1 MRLRKTLKRT
11 AAATLALSMA
21 LSAAAPAVTA
31 AYICDVSQGSVNI
44 TVDADGSKTIQVG
57 GQKVEDDGDG
67 TDDII
72 ITGDNTQAPASQND
86 AAEPAPAETEDEEAP
101 AEEDAAPA
109 DETEAPETAD
119 AEGTEDAAADDADA
133 EDAAAE
139 PATLELSAPAVDTG
153 DEAEDTPAEPE
164 RTVTETEDGTVIEY
178 GDYTVDPDVQVTKPE
193 PAPEAA
199 APAEKA
205 ADPED
210 ETVTYEAPAEEN
222 TSVVSSVVENVV
234 KIVNNYKD
242 ALNIILRNLKV
253 DAGTSKEDAMNI
265 SGTGDVT
272 LELDGKNELISGSST
287 YDPAHGSHA
296 GLSSRNLD
304 GTLTLTDADKD
315 GGSLTAKGGYSK
327 DSGYVSSDG
336 ICAKDLSIIDTSIT
350 AVGGDVG
357 GSSSSGGT
365 GLSADVLNM
374 TGSSLSAT
382 GGNVNN
388 STDDYTDGGT
398 GLHAGSLSMT
408 GSSLSATGGSVSNS
422 TDDPTNDP
430 TNDYSIG
437 GIGLDIG
444 NYSNLKSNISD
455 SHISAIG
462 GNSSGS
468 GKKATGG
475 TGAIIIGTAADSY
488 LIDHVTLLAQGGN
501 AQASGSGNATGGRG
515 IDRNSGKITIS
526 DSAVTVAGGN
536 AVSESGT
543 ATGGGGYYN
552 NANYYSSN
560 NDVHL
565 VSGSLTAV
573 GGSGSSKSGSSKNGS
588 SFDISSE
595 LISNYYISDGE
606 TLSVYEPGDREYN
619 IARSDRLVVSE
630 DSGIVYYNH
639 SAVVQN
645 EDGSV
650 TVTGEPFRYVRGD
663 HVYTIASRTA
673 TTIIWHCEDEGVED
687 LELPIPA
694 GSTFDAMKHEW
705 VTSEDGTYEECTIC
719 HLQRTIPQPEPDQ
732 PDTPSNDTTA
742 AAVPAA
748 LHLRVVDAN
757 GADVTFETR
766 TESGNYIV
774 DARRDGLDTATLL
787 APLPVLRELQASGAE
802 SITFVTNLKTTTL
815 SLSALLALG
824 GEDDEAQLLHT
835 GDVPTLTVG
844 GTVHNELL

>member
-109 DETEAPETAD
+109 DEAEAPETAD

-139 PATLELSAPAVDTG
+139 PATLEL
-153 DEAEDTPAEPE
+153 
-164 RTVTETEDGTVIEY
+164 
-178 GDYTVDPDVQVTKPE
+178 
-193 PAPEAA
+193 
-199 APAEKA
+199 
-205 ADPED
+205 
-210 ETVTYEAPAEEN
+210 
-222 TSVVSSVVENVV
+222 
-234 KIVNNYKD
+234 
-242 ALNIILRNLKV
+242 
-253 DAGTSKEDAMNI
+253 
-265 SGTGDVT
+265 
-272 LELDGKNELISGSST
+272 DGKNELIGGIGAKNYGDVT
-287 YDPAHGSHA
+287 A
-296 GLSSRNLD
+296 GLYSEDLD

-327 DSGYVSSDG
+327 DYRFASSGG

-357 GSSSSGGT
+357 GSSSCGGT

-382 GGNVNN
+382 GGSVNN
-388 STDDYTDGGT
+388 STDDYSAGGF
-398 GLHAGSLSMT
+398 GLR
-408 GSSLSATGGSVSNS
+408 
-422 TDDPTNDP
+422 
-430 TNDYSIG
+430 
-437 GIGLDIG
+437 IG
-444 NYSNLKSNISD
+444 NYRNLKSNISD

-462 GNSSGS
+462 GNNSGS
-468 GKKATGG
+468 GKEVEGG

-488 LIDHVTLLAQGGN
+488 QIDHVTLLAQGGN
-501 AQASGSGNATGGRG
+501 AQASGSGNAEGGRG

-552 NANYYSSN
+552 NANYYNERN

-573 GGSGSSKSGSSKNGS
+573 GGSGSSKNGS

-595 LISNYYISDGE
+595 LIKNYYISDGE
-606 TLSVYEPGDREYN
+606 TFSVYEPGDPEYN

-650 TVTGEPFRYVRGD
+650 TVTGEPFRYVRGG
-663 HVYTIASRTA
+663 HVYTIASRTD

-748 LHLRVVDAN
+748 LHLRVVDGN

-824 GEDDEAQLLHT
+824 GEDGEAQLLHT

>member
-109 DETEAPETAD
+109 DEAEAPETAD

-287 YDPAHGSHA
+287 YDSAHGSLA
-296 GLSSRNLD
+296 GLHSGLLD

-336 ICAKDLSIIDTSIT
+336 IYAKDLSIIDTSIT

-357 GSSSSGGT
+357 GSLSYGGT

-382 GGNVNN
+382 GGSVNN
-388 STDDYTDGGT
+388 STDDYSSGGL
-398 GLHAGSLSMT
+398 GLG
-408 GSSLSATGGSVSNS
+408 
-422 TDDPTNDP
+422 
-430 TNDYSIG
+430 
-437 GIGLDIG
+437 IG
-444 NYSNLKSNISD
+444 NYDGLKSNISD

-462 GNSSGS
+462 GNSSSS
-468 GKKATGG
+468 GKNATGG
-475 TGAIIIGTAADSY
+475 TGADIIGTADDSY

-526 DSAVTVAGGN
+526 DSAVTAAGGN

-552 NANYYSSN
+552 NANYYNELN

-573 GGSGSSKSGSSKNGS
+573 GGSGSSKNGS

-595 LISNYYISDGE
+595 LIKNYYISDGE
-606 TLSVYEPGDREYN
+606 TFSVYEPGDSEYN
-619 IARSDRLVVSE
+619 IARSDRLAVSE

-650 TVTGEPFRYVRGD
+650 TVTGEPFRYVRGG
-663 HVYTIASRTA
+663 HVYTIASRTDS
-673 TTIIWHCEDEGVED
+673 TITWHCDDAGVED
-687 LELPIPA
+687 LELPVPA
-694 GSTFDAMKHEW
+694 EAAFDAMKHEW
-705 VTSEDGTYEECTIC
+705 LTSADGTYEECTIC

-732 PDTPSNDTTA
+732 PDSTETGGSTA
-742 AAVPAA
+742 TAVPAS

-757 GADVTFETR
+757 GADVAFETR

>member
-44 TVDADGSKTIQVG
+44 AVDEDGNKSIQVNG
-57 GQKVEDDGDG
+57 EDVTDDGDG

-72 ITGDNTQAPASQND
+72 ITGDNTQAAASQNETEETASAAEGSENTPSED
-86 AAEPAPAETEDEEAP
+86 GTDQTGSAKETGNDKGSDEPAAPEQPAPTTAPAGDRAAEPPAK
-101 AEEDAAPA
+101 
-109 DETEAPETAD
+109 PET
-119 AEGTEDAAADDADA
+119 
-133 EDAAAE
+133 
-139 PATLELSAPAVDTG
+139 
-153 DEAEDTPAEPE
+153 
-164 RTVTETEDGTVIEY
+164 TVTETKDGTVINY
-178 GDYTVDPDVQVTKPE
+178 GVTEADPDVQAEKPVVKAKAAEE
-193 PAPEAA
+193 PASD
-199 APAEKA
+199 PAENEPDDKIM
-205 ADPED
+205 
-210 ETVTYEAPAEEN
+210 TYEAPAEEN
-222 TSVVSSVVENVV
+222 TSVVSSVAAHVV
-234 KIVNNYKD
+234 KIVNNCTD
-242 ALNIILRNLKV
+242 TLNIILRNLKV
-253 DAGTSKEDAMNI
+253 DAGSSTEDAMNI
-265 SGTGDVT
+265 TGKGDVT
-272 LELDGKNELISGSST
+272 LELDGKNELTGGSGVKMDKWNDHKIVSDGLDST
-287 YDPAHGSHA
+287 DLG
-296 GLSSRNLD
+296 
-304 GTLTLTDADKD
+304 GTLTITGSGNSDASLIAKGADSPEDSSSFVKPGDGLNANNLVIEDASVTAIGGNRFDHDISISYSGDGLSAKDLTIT
-315 GGSLTAKGGYSK
+315 GSTVTAKGGNSLCY
-327 DSGYVSSDG
+327 
-336 ICAKDLSIIDTSIT
+336 
-350 AVGGDVG
+350 
-357 GSSSSGGT
+357 GGT
-365 GLSADVLNM
+365 GVSADV
-374 TGSSLSAT
+374 
-382 GGNVNN
+382 
-388 STDDYTDGGT
+388 
-398 GLHAGSLSMT
+398 LSMT
-408 GSSLSATGGSVSNS
+408 GSSLSAVGGSVSNS
-422 TDDPTNDP
+422 TGDFSD
-430 TNDYSIG
+430 G
-437 GIGLDIG
+437 GIGLHIG
-444 NYSNLKSNISD
+444 NYSDLKSNISD

-462 GNSSGS
+462 GNCSGS
-468 GKKATGG
+468 GKNAVGG
-475 TGAIIIGTAADSY
+475 VGVYFFGTAADGY

-501 AQASGSGNATGGRG
+501 AQASGSGNAKGGEG
-515 IDRNSGKITIS
+515 IYRNSGKITIS

-552 NANYYSSN
+552 NVNYYTSN
-560 NDVHL
+560 DDVHL

-573 GGSGSSKSGSSKNGS
+573 GGSGSSKNGS
-588 SFDISSE
+588 SFDIPSS
-595 LISNYYISDGE
+595 LTKKYYISDGE
-606 TLSVYEPGDREYN
+606 TLSVYEPGDPEYN
-619 IARSDRLVVSE
+619 IAASDRLVVSE

-650 TVTGEPFRYVRGD
+650 TVTGEPFRYVRGG
-663 HVYTIASRTA
+663 HVYTIASRTD

-719 HLQRTIPQPEPDQ
+719 HLQRTIPQPEPGQ
-732 PDTPSNDTTA
+732 PDTTA

-757 GADVTFETR
+757 GADVAFETR
-766 TESGNYIV
+766 TEGCNYIV

>member
-101 AEEDAAPA
+101 A
-109 DETEAPETAD
+109 DEAEAPETAD
-119 AEGTEDAAADDADA
+119 AEGTEDADA
-133 EDAAAE
+133 EEAAAE

-164 RTVTETEDGTVIEY
+164 RTVTETEDGTVTEY

-193 PAPEAA
+193 PSLEAA

-253 DAGTSKEDAMNI
+253 DASSSTEDAMNI
-265 SGTGDVT
+265 TGKGDVT
-272 LELDGKNELISGSST
+272 LELDGKNELIGGIGAKNYGNVT
-287 YDPAHGSHA
+287 A
-296 GLSSRNLD
+296 GLHSRRLD
-304 GTLTLTDADKD
+304 GTLTITDENKD
-315 GGSLTAKGGYSK
+315 GGSLTSKGGN
-327 DSGYVSSDG
+327 SD
-336 ICAKDLSIIDTSIT
+336 ASHPR
-350 AVGGDVG
+350 
-357 GSSSSGGT
+357 SSGGIYANDLAIIET
-365 GLSADVLNM
+365 TVTAKAGDSVNTSGGNGLDAASLTIVD
-374 TGSSLSAT
+374 SSLSAT
-382 GGNVNN
+382 GGN
-388 STDDYTDGGT
+388 SFGGSGGDG
-398 GLHAGSLSMT
+398 LVAGNYGRNK
-408 GSSLSATGGSVSNS
+408 GSSISN
-422 TDDPTNDP
+422 
-430 TNDYSIG
+430 
-437 GIGLDIG
+437 
-444 NYSNLKSNISD
+444 
-455 SHISAIG
+455 SHISAVG
-462 GNSSGS
+462 GDAFSSSSNVS
-468 GKKATGG
+468 GGRGAVFYG
-475 TGAIIIGTAADSY
+475 TCPGFQM
-488 LIDHVTLLAQGGN
+488 DHVTFLAQGGN
-501 AQASGSGNATGGRG
+501 ASSDTGSAAGGYGFYRNGHTSSIAGEFAAIGGNAT
-515 IDRNSGKITIS
+515 
-526 DSAVTVAGGN
+526 TV
-536 AVSESGT
+536 SGT
-543 ATGGGGYYN
+543 ATGGNGY
-552 NANYYSSN
+552 
-560 NDVHL
+560 
-565 VSGSLTAV
+565 GSLCYYAPAHADSSLRLASGNFTAI
-573 GGSGSSKSGSSKNGS
+573 GGSGSTANGNS
-588 SFDISSE
+588 ILYETDYRYNSPMK
-595 LISNYYISDGE
+595 ISDGVN
-606 TLSVYEPGDREYN
+606 LNVYQTGDDEF
-619 IARSDRLVVSE
+619 ALQDDFVPSDH
-630 DSGIVYYNH
+630 GAFTYYKN
-639 SAVVQN
+639 ATVIQN
-645 EDGSV
+645 EDDSV
-650 TVTGEPFRYVRGD
+650 TVTGEPFCYVNDG
-663 HVYTIASRTA
+663 HVYAIAFRTD

-766 TESGNYIV
+766 TEGGNYIV

>member
-11 AAATLALSMA
+11 AAATLALGMA

-44 TVDADGSKTIQVG
+44 AVDEDGNKSIQVNG
-57 GQKVEDDGDG
+57 EDVTDDGDG

-72 ITGDNTQAPASQND
+72 ITGDNTQAAASQND
-86 AAEPAPAETEDEEAP
+86 TEETASAAEGSENTPSEDGTDQTGSAKETGNDKGSDEPAAPEQPAPTTAPAGDRAAEPPAK
-101 AEEDAAPA
+101 
-109 DETEAPETAD
+109 PET
-119 AEGTEDAAADDADA
+119 
-133 EDAAAE
+133 
-139 PATLELSAPAVDTG
+139 
-153 DEAEDTPAEPE
+153 
-164 RTVTETEDGTVIEY
+164 TVTETKDGTVINY
-178 GDYTVDPDVQVTKPE
+178 GVTEADPDVQAEKPVVKAKAAEE
-193 PAPEAA
+193 PASD
-199 APAEKA
+199 PAENEPDDKIM
-205 ADPED
+205 
-210 ETVTYEAPAEEN
+210 TYEAPAEEN
-222 TSVVSSVVENVV
+222 TSVVSSVAAHVV
-234 KIVNNYKD
+234 KIVNNCTD
-242 ALNIILRNLKV
+242 TLNIILRNLKV
-253 DAGTSKEDAMNI
+253 DAGSSTEDAMNI
-265 SGTGDVT
+265 TGKGDVT
-272 LELDGKNELISGSST
+272 LELDGKNELIGGSST
-287 YDPAHGSHA
+287 ADPVDDSHA
-296 GLSSRNLD
+296 GLYSWRLD

-315 GGSLTAKGGYSK
+315 GGSLTAKGGYSE
-327 DSGYVSSDG
+327 DSSFASSDG
-336 ICAKDLSIIDTSIT
+336 IRARDLAIIDTSIT

-357 GSSSSGGT
+357 GSSSRGGT

-382 GGNVNN
+382 GG
-388 STDDYTDGGT
+388 
-398 GLHAGSLSMT
+398 
-408 GSSLSATGGSVSNS
+408 SVSNS
-422 TDDPTNDP
+422 TDD
-430 TNDYSIG
+430 YSSG
-437 GIGLDIG
+437 GFGLGIG
-444 NYSNLKSNISD
+444 NYRQLKSNISD

-462 GNSSGS
+462 GNNSGS
-468 GKKATGG
+468 GKNVEGG
-475 TGAIIIGTAADSY
+475 TGAFIMGTAADSY

-515 IDRNSGKITIS
+515 IDRNSGEITIS

-552 NANYYSSN
+552 NANYYNSSN

-573 GGSGSSKSGSSKNGS
+573 GGSGSSKNGS

-595 LISNYYISDGE
+595 LIKKYYISDGE
-606 TLSVYEPGDREYN
+606 TFSVYEPGDPEYN
-619 IARSDRLVVSE
+619 IAASDRLVVSE

-650 TVTGEPFRYVRGD
+650 TVTGEPFRYVRGG
-663 HVYTIASRTA
+663 HVYTIASRTDS
-673 TTIIWHCEDEGVED
+673 TITWHCNDAGVED

-719 HLQRTIPQPEPDQ
+719 HTKKMFPQPAPDQ
-732 PDTPSNDTTA
+732 TDSTESGGSTA
-742 AAVPAA
+742 TAVPAS
-748 LHLRVVDAN
+748 LHLRVVDAD
-757 GADVTFETR
+757 GHDVAFETR

>member
-44 TVDADGSKTIQVG
+44 AVDEDGNKSIQVNG
-57 GQKVEDDGDG
+57 EDVTDDGDG

-72 ITGDNTQAPASQND
+72 ITGDNTQAAASQND
-86 AAEPAPAETEDEEAP
+86 TEETASAAEGSENTPSEDGTDQTGSAKETGNDKGSDEPAAPEQPAPTTAPAGDRAAEPPAK
-101 AEEDAAPA
+101 
-109 DETEAPETAD
+109 PET
-119 AEGTEDAAADDADA
+119 
-133 EDAAAE
+133 
-139 PATLELSAPAVDTG
+139 
-153 DEAEDTPAEPE
+153 
-164 RTVTETEDGTVIEY
+164 TVTETKDGTVISY
-178 GDYTVDPDVQVTKPE
+178 GVTEADPDVQAEKPVVKAKAAKE
-193 PAPEAA
+193 PASD
-199 APAEKA
+199 PAENEPDDKIM
-205 ADPED
+205 
-210 ETVTYEAPAEEN
+210 TYEAPAEEN
-222 TSVVSSVVENVV
+222 TSVVSSVAAHVV
-234 KIVNNYKD
+234 KIVNNCTD
-242 ALNIILRNLKV
+242 TLNIILRNLKV
-253 DAGTSKEDAMNI
+253 DAGSSTEDAMNI
-265 SGTGDVT
+265 TGKGDVT

-287 YDPAHGSHA
+287 YDSAHGSLA
-296 GLSSRNLD
+296 GLHSGHLD

-315 GGSLTAKGGYSK
+315 GGSLTAKGGYSE
-327 DSGYVSSDG
+327 DSNYASSDG
-336 ICAKDLSIIDTSIT
+336 IRAKDLSIIGTSIT

-357 GSSSSGGT
+357 GSSSRGGI
-365 GLSADVLNM
+365 GLYAESLN
-374 TGSSLSAT
+374 
-382 GGNVNN
+382 
-388 STDDYTDGGT
+388 
-398 GLHAGSLSMT
+398 MT

-422 TDDPTNDP
+422 TDD
-430 TNDYSIG
+430 YSSG
-437 GIGLDIG
+437 GFGLEIG
-444 NYSNLKSNISD
+444 NYRGLKSNISD

-462 GNSSGS
+462 GNNSGS
-468 GKKATGG
+468 GKNVVGG
-475 TGAIIIGTAADSY
+475 MGAFIIGTADDSY
-488 LIDHVTLLAQGGN
+488 LIDHVTLFAQGGN
-501 AQASGSGNATGGRG
+501 AQASGSGNARGGRG

-573 GGSGSSKSGSSKNGS
+573 GGSGSSKNGS

-595 LISNYYISDGE
+595 LIKKYYISDGE
-606 TLSVYEPGDREYN
+606 TLSVYEPGDPEYN
-619 IARSDRLVVSE
+619 IAASDRLVVSE

-650 TVTGEPFRYVRGD
+650 TVTGEPFRYVRGG
-663 HVYTIASRTA
+663 HVYTIASRTD

-719 HLQRTIPQPEPDQ
+719 HLQRTIPQPEPAQ
-732 PDTPSNDTTA
+732 PDTTA

-774 DARRDGLDTATLL
+774 DARRDGLDTATLI

>member
-21 LSAAAPAVTA
+21 LSAAAPTVSA
-31 AYICDVSQGSVNI
+31 AYVCDVSQGSVNI
-44 TVDADGSKTIQVG
+44 VVNEDGNKSIQVNG
-57 GQKVEDDGDG
+57 EDVTDDGDG

-72 ITGDNTQAPASQND
+72 ITGDNTQAAASQND
-86 AAEPAPAETEDEEAP
+86 TEETASAAEGSENTPSEDGTDQTGSAKETGNDKGSDEPAAPEQPAPTTAPAGDRAAEPPAK
-101 AEEDAAPA
+101 
-109 DETEAPETAD
+109 PET
-119 AEGTEDAAADDADA
+119 
-133 EDAAAE
+133 
-139 PATLELSAPAVDTG
+139 
-153 DEAEDTPAEPE
+153 
-164 RTVTETEDGTVIEY
+164 TVTETKDGTVINY
-178 GDYTVDPDVQVTKPE
+178 GVTEADPDVQAEKPVVKAKAAEE
-193 PAPEAA
+193 PASD
-199 APAEKA
+199 PAENEPDDKIM
-205 ADPED
+205 
-210 ETVTYEAPAEEN
+210 TYEAPAEEN
-222 TSVVSSVVENVV
+222 TSLASSVAAHVV
-234 KIVNNYKD
+234 KIVNNCTD
-242 ALNIILRNLKV
+242 TLNIILRNLKV
-253 DAGTSKEDAMNI
+253 DAGSSTEDAMNI
-265 SGTGDVT
+265 TGKGDVT

-287 YDPAHGSHA
+287 VDGSHA
-296 GLSSRNLD
+296 GLYSEDLD

-327 DSGYVSSDG
+327 DYRFASSSG

-350 AVGGDVG
+350 AIGGDVG
-357 GSSSSGGT
+357 GSSSHGGT

-382 GGNVNN
+382 GGSVNN
-388 STDDYTDGGT
+388 ST
-398 GLHAGSLSMT
+398 A
-408 GSSLSATGGSVSNS
+408 
-422 TDDPTNDP
+422 
-430 TNDYSIG
+430 DYSSG
-437 GIGLDIG
+437 GFGLDIG
-444 NYSNLKSNISD
+444 NYRNLKSNISD

-462 GNSSGS
+462 GNSSSS
-468 GKKATGG
+468 GKNVWGG
-475 TGAIIIGTAADSY
+475 TGASIIGTAADSY
-488 LIDHVTLLAQGGN
+488 LIDHVTLLVQGGN

-552 NANYYSSN
+552 NANYYSSEI

-573 GGSGSSKSGSSKNGS
+573 GGSGSSKNGS

-595 LISNYYISDGE
+595 LIKNYYISDGE
-606 TLSVYEPGDREYN
+606 TLSVYEPGDPEYN

-650 TVTGEPFRYVRGD
+650 TVTGEPFRYVRGG
-663 HVYTIASRTA
+663 HVYTIASRTDS
-673 TTIIWHCEDEGVED
+673 TITWHCNDAGVED
-687 LELPIPA
+687 LELPVPA
-694 GSTFDAMKHEW
+694 EAAFDAMKHEW

-719 HLQRTIPQPEPDQ
+719 HLQRTIPQPEPGQ

-766 TESGNYIV
+766 TEGSNYVV
-774 DARRDGLDTATLL
+774 DARRDGLDTATLI
-787 APLPVLRELQASGAE
+787 APLPVLRELQAAGIE
-802 SITFVTNLKTTTL
+802 TLTFETNLRTTTL
-815 SLSALLALG
+815 NLTTLLALG
-824 GEDDEAQLLHT
+824 SGDDEAQLRHT
-835 GDVPTLTVG
+835 CDVPTLTVG
-844 GTVHNELL
+844 SIEHNELL

>member
-21 LSAAAPAVTA
+21 LSAAAPTVSA
-31 AYICDVSQGSVNI
+31 AYVCDVSQGSVNI
-44 TVDADGSKTIQVG
+44 VVNEDGNKSIQVNG
-57 GQKVEDDGDG
+57 EDVTDDGDG

-72 ITGDNTQAPASQND
+72 ITGDNTQAAASQND
-86 AAEPAPAETEDEEAP
+86 TEETASAAEGSENTPSEDGTDQTGSAKETGNDKGSDEPAAPEQPAPTTAPAGDRAAEPPAK
-101 AEEDAAPA
+101 
-109 DETEAPETAD
+109 PET
-119 AEGTEDAAADDADA
+119 
-133 EDAAAE
+133 
-139 PATLELSAPAVDTG
+139 
-153 DEAEDTPAEPE
+153 
-164 RTVTETEDGTVIEY
+164 TVTETKDGTVINY
-178 GDYTVDPDVQVTKPE
+178 GVTEADPDVQAEKPVVKAKAAEE
-193 PAPEAA
+193 PASD
-199 APAEKA
+199 PAENEPDDKIM
-205 ADPED
+205 
-210 ETVTYEAPAEEN
+210 TYEAPAEEN
-222 TSVVSSVVENVV
+222 TSVVSSVAAHVV
-234 KIVNNYKD
+234 KIVNNCTD
-242 ALNIILRNLKV
+242 TLNIILRNLKV
-253 DAGTSKEDAMNI
+253 DASSSTEDAMNI

-272 LELDGKNELISGSST
+272 LELDGKNELIGGIGAKNYGDVT
-287 YDPAHGSHA
+287 A
-296 GLSSRNLD
+296 GLYSEDLD

-327 DSGYVSSDG
+327 DYRFASSGG

-350 AVGGDVG
+350 AVGG
-357 GSSSSGGT
+357 SSSC
-365 GLSADVLNM
+365 
-374 TGSSLSAT
+374 
-382 GGNVNN
+382 
-388 STDDYTDGGT
+388 GGT
-398 GLHAGSLSMT
+398 GLHADVLNMT

-422 TDDPTNDP
+422 TSD
-430 TNDYSIG
+430 SSSG
-437 GIGLDIG
+437 GTGLSIG
-444 NYSNLKSNISD
+444 NYDGLKSNISD

-462 GNSSGS
+462 GNSSS
-468 GKKATGG
+468 NGKNAGGG

-488 LIDHVTLLAQGGN
+488 QIDHVTLLAQGGN
-501 AQASGSGNATGGRG
+501 AQASGSGNAEGGRG

-552 NANYYSSN
+552 NANYYNERN

-573 GGSGSSKSGSSKNGS
+573 GGSGSSKNGS

-595 LISNYYISDGE
+595 LIKNYYISDGE
-606 TLSVYEPGDREYN
+606 TFSVYEPGDPEYN

-650 TVTGEPFRYVRGD
+650 TVTGEPFRYVRGG
-663 HVYTIASRTA
+663 HVYTIASRTD

-824 GEDDEAQLLHT
+824 GEDGEAQLLHT

>member
-109 DETEAPETAD
+109 DEAEAPETAD

-222 TSVVSSVVENVV
+222 TSLASSVAAHVV
-234 KIVNNYKD
+234 KIVNNCTD
-242 ALNIILRNLKV
+242 TLNIILRNLKV
-253 DAGTSKEDAMNI
+253 DASSSTEDAMNI
-265 SGTGDVT
+265 TGKGSVT

-287 YDPAHGSHA
+287 ADGSHA
-296 GLSSRNLD
+296 GLYSRRFD

-327 DSGYVSSDG
+327 DSSSAGSDG

-357 GSSSSGGT
+357 GSSYRGGT

-382 GGNVNN
+382 GGSVNN
-388 STDDYTDGGT
+388 STDD
-398 GLHAGSLSMT
+398 
-408 GSSLSATGGSVSNS
+408 SSLGG
-422 TDDPTNDP
+422 
-430 TNDYSIG
+430 Y
-437 GIGLDIG
+437 GLSIG
-444 NYSNLKSNISD
+444 NYDGLKSNISD

-462 GNSSGS
+462 GNNSGS
-468 GKKATGG
+468 GKDVWGG
-475 TGAIIIGTAADSY
+475 TGANIIGTAADSY
-488 LIDHVTLLAQGGN
+488 QIDHVTLLAQGGN

-552 NANYYSSN
+552 NANYYNSSN

-573 GGSGSSKSGSSKNGS
+573 GGSGSSKNGS

-595 LISNYYISDGE
+595 LIKKYYISDGE
-606 TLSVYEPGDREYN
+606 TFSVYEPGDREYN

-650 TVTGEPFRYVRGD
+650 TVTGEPFRYVRGG
-663 HVYTIASRTA
+663 HVYTIASRTDS
-673 TTIIWHCEDEGVED
+673 TITWHCDDAGVED
-687 LELPIPA
+687 LELPVPA
-694 GSTFDAMKHEW
+694 EAAFDAMKHEW
-705 VTSEDGTYEECTIC
+705 LTSEDGIYEECTIC

>member
-109 DETEAPETAD
+109 DEAEAPETAD

-287 YDPAHGSHA
+287 YDSAHGSLA
-296 GLSSRNLD
+296 GLHSGLLD

-336 ICAKDLSIIDTSIT
+336 IYAKDLSIIDTSIT

-357 GSSSSGGT
+357 GSLSYGGT
-365 GLSADVLNM
+365 GLSADVLN
-374 TGSSLSAT
+374 
-382 GGNVNN
+382 
-388 STDDYTDGGT
+388 
-398 GLHAGSLSMT
+398 MT

-437 GIGLDIG
+437 GIGLNIG

-462 GNSSGS
+462 GNSSS
-468 GKKATGG
+468 NRKNVEGG
-475 TGAIIIGTAADSY
+475 VGVYFFGTAADGY

-501 AQASGSGNATGGRG
+501 AQASGSGNATGGEG
-515 IDRNSGKITIS
+515 IYRNSGEITIL
-526 DSAVTVAGGN
+526 DSAVTAAGGN

-543 ATGGGGYYN
+543 ATGGRGYYN
-552 NANYYSSN
+552 CDNYYSAN

-573 GGSGSSKSGSSKNGS
+573 SGSGSSKNGS
-588 SFDISSE
+588 SFDISSP
-595 LISNYYISDGE
+595 LINNYYISDGE
-606 TLSVYEPGDREYN
+606 TFSVYEPGDREYN

-663 HVYTIASRTA
+663 HVYTIASRTDS
-673 TTIIWHCEDEGVED
+673 TITWHCDDAGVED
-687 LELPIPA
+687 LELPVPA
-694 GSTFDAMKHEW
+694 EAAFDAMKHEW
-705 VTSEDGTYEECTIC
+705 LTSEDGTYEECTIC

>member
-109 DETEAPETAD
+109 DEAEAPETAD

-139 PATLELSAPAVDTG
+139 PATLELSASAVDTG

-287 YDPAHGSHA
+287 YDSAHGSLA
-296 GLSSRNLD
+296 GLHSGLLD

-336 ICAKDLSIIDTSIT
+336 IYAKDLSIIDTSIT

-357 GSSSSGGT
+357 GSLSYGGT

-382 GGNVNN
+382 GGSVNN
-388 STDDYTDGGT
+388 STDDYSSGGL
-398 GLHAGSLSMT
+398 GLG
-408 GSSLSATGGSVSNS
+408 
-422 TDDPTNDP
+422 
-430 TNDYSIG
+430 
-437 GIGLDIG
+437 IG
-444 NYSNLKSNISD
+444 NYDGLKSNISD

-462 GNSSGS
+462 GNCSGS
-468 GKKATGG
+468 GKDVWGG
-475 TGAIIIGTAADSY
+475 TGANIIGTAADSY
-488 LIDHVTLLAQGGN
+488 QIDHVTLLAQGGN

-552 NANYYSSN
+552 NANYYSAN

-573 GGSGSSKSGSSKNGS
+573 GGSGSSKNGS
-588 SFDISSE
+588 SFDISSD
-595 LISNYYISDGE
+595 IIKKYYISDGE

-630 DSGIVYYNH
+630 DSGIVYYNN

-663 HVYTIASRTA
+663 HVYTIASRTDS
-673 TTIIWHCEDEGVED
+673 TITWHCNDAGVED
-687 LELPIPA
+687 LELPVPA
-694 GSTFDAMKHEW
+694 EAAFDAMKHEW
-705 VTSEDGTYEECTIC
+705 LTSEDGTYEECTIC

-757 GADVTFETR
+757 GADVAFETR

>member
-44 TVDADGSKTIQVG
+44 VVNEDGNKSIQVNG
-57 GQKVEDDGDG
+57 EDVTDDGDG

-72 ITGDNTQAPASQND
+72 ITGDNTQAAASQND
-86 AAEPAPAETEDEEAP
+86 TEETASAAEGSENTPSEDGTDQTGSAKETGNDKGSDEPAAPEQPAPTTAPAGDRAAEPPAK
-101 AEEDAAPA
+101 
-109 DETEAPETAD
+109 PET
-119 AEGTEDAAADDADA
+119 
-133 EDAAAE
+133 
-139 PATLELSAPAVDTG
+139 
-153 DEAEDTPAEPE
+153 
-164 RTVTETEDGTVIEY
+164 TVTETKDGTVINY
-178 GDYTVDPDVQVTKPE
+178 GVTEADPDVQAEKPVVKAKAAEE
-193 PAPEAA
+193 PASD
-199 APAEKA
+199 PAENEPDDKIM
-205 ADPED
+205 
-210 ETVTYEAPAEEN
+210 TYEAPAEEN
-222 TSVVSSVVENVV
+222 TSVASSVAAHVV
-234 KIVNNYKD
+234 KIVNNCTD
-242 ALNIILRNLKV
+242 TLNIILRNLKV
-253 DAGTSKEDAMNI
+253 DAGSSTEDAMNI
-265 SGTGDVT
+265 TGKGDVT

-287 YDPAHGSHA
+287 ADGSHA
-296 GLSSRNLD
+296 GLYSEDLD

-327 DSGYVSSDG
+327 DYRFASSGG
-336 ICAKDLSIIDTSIT
+336 ICARDLSIIDTSIT
-350 AVGGDVG
+350 AIGGDVG
-357 GSSSSGGT
+357 GSSSHGGT

-382 GGNVNN
+382 GGSVNN
-388 STDDYTDGGT
+388 STDDYSAGGF
-398 GLHAGSLSMT
+398 GLR
-408 GSSLSATGGSVSNS
+408 
-422 TDDPTNDP
+422 
-430 TNDYSIG
+430 
-437 GIGLDIG
+437 IG
-444 NYSNLKSNISD
+444 NYRNLKSNISD

-462 GNSSGS
+462 GNNSGS
-468 GKKATGG
+468 GKEVEGG
-475 TGAIIIGTAADSY
+475 MGAIIIGTAADSY
-488 LIDHVTLLAQGGN
+488 QIDHVTLLAQGGN
-501 AQASGSGNATGGRG
+501 AQASGSGNAKGGRG

-552 NANYYSSN
+552 NANYYSSEI

-573 GGSGSSKSGSSKNGS
+573 GGSGSSKNGS

-595 LISNYYISDGE
+595 LIKNYYISDGE
-606 TLSVYEPGDREYN
+606 TLSVYEPGDPEYN

-650 TVTGEPFRYVRGD
+650 TVTGEPFRYVNDG
-663 HVYTIASRTA
+663 HVYTIASRTDS
-673 TTIIWHCEDEGVED
+673 TITWHCNDAGVED
-687 LELPIPA
+687 LELPVPTEA
-694 GSTFDAMKHEW
+694 AFDAMKHEW
-705 VTSEDGTYEECTIC
+705 LTSADGTYEECTIC

-824 GEDDEAQLLHT
+824 GEDGEAQLLHT

>member
-31 AYICDVSQGSVNI
+31 AYICDVSQGSINIVVNE
-44 TVDADGSKTIQVG
+44 DGNKSIQVNG
-57 GQKVEDDGDG
+57 EDVTDDGDG

-109 DETEAPETAD
+109 DEAEAPETAD

-193 PAPEAA
+193 PSPE
-199 APAEKA
+199 A

-234 KIVNNYKD
+234 KIVNNCTD
-242 ALNIILRNLKV
+242 TLNIILRNLKV
-253 DAGTSKEDAMNI
+253 DAGSSTEDAMNI
-265 SGTGDVT
+265 TGKGDVT

-287 YDPAHGSHA
+287 VDGSHA
-296 GLSSRNLD
+296 GLYSEDLD

-327 DSGYVSSDG
+327 DYRFASSSG

-350 AVGGDVG
+350 AIGGDVG
-357 GSSSSGGT
+357 GSSSHGGT

-382 GGNVNN
+382 GGSVNN
-388 STDDYTDGGT
+388 STDDYSAGGF
-398 GLHAGSLSMT
+398 GLR
-408 GSSLSATGGSVSNS
+408 
-422 TDDPTNDP
+422 
-430 TNDYSIG
+430 
-437 GIGLDIG
+437 IG
-444 NYSNLKSNISD
+444 NYRNLKSNISD

-462 GNSSGS
+462 GNNSGS
-468 GKKATGG
+468 GKEVEGG
-475 TGAIIIGTAADSY
+475 MGAIIIGTAADSY
-488 LIDHVTLLAQGGN
+488 QIDHVTLLAQGGN
-501 AQASGSGNATGGRG
+501 AQASGSGNAEGGRG

-552 NANYYSSN
+552 NANYYNERN

-573 GGSGSSKSGSSKNGS
+573 GGSGSSKNGS

-595 LISNYYISDGE
+595 LIKNYYISDGE
-606 TLSVYEPGDREYN
+606 TLSVYEPGDPEYN

-650 TVTGEPFRYVRGD
+650 TVTGEPFRYVNDG
-663 HVYTIASRTA
+663 HVYTIASRTDS
-673 TTIIWHCEDEGVED
+673 TITWHCNDAGVED
-687 LELPIPA
+687 LELPVPTEA
-694 GSTFDAMKHEW
+694 AFDAMKHEW
-705 VTSEDGTYEECTIC
+705 LTSADGTYEECTIC

-774 DARRDGLDTATLL
+774 DARRDGLDTATLV

-824 GEDDEAQLLHT
+824 GEDGEAQLLHT

>member
-1 MRLRKTLKRT
+1 MRVRKTLNRT
-11 AAATLALSMA
+11 AAASLALSMA

-101 AEEDAAPA
+101 A
-109 DETEAPETAD
+109 DEAEAPETAD

-287 YDPAHGSHA
+287 YDSAHGSLA
-296 GLSSRNLD
+296 GLHSGLLD

-336 ICAKDLSIIDTSIT
+336 IYAKDLSIIDTSIT

-357 GSSSSGGT
+357 GSSSCGGD

-382 GGNVNN
+382 GGSVNN
-388 STDDYTDGGT
+388 STDD
-398 GLHAGSLSMT
+398 S
-408 GSSLSATGGSVSNS
+408 
-422 TDDPTNDP
+422 
-430 TNDYSIG
+430 SIG
-437 GIGLDIG
+437 GYGLSIG
-444 NYSNLKSNISD
+444 NYDGLKSNISD

-462 GNSSGS
+462 GNNSGS
-468 GKKATGG
+468 GKEVVGG
-475 TGAIIIGTAADSY
+475 MGAFIIGTAADSY
-488 LIDHVTLLAQGGN
+488 QIDHVTLLAQGGN
-501 AQASGSGNATGGRG
+501 AQASGSGNAEGGRG

-552 NANYYSSN
+552 NANYYNERN

-573 GGSGSSKSGSSKNGS
+573 GGSGSSKNGS

-595 LISNYYISDGE
+595 LIKKYYISDGE
-606 TLSVYEPGDREYN
+606 TFSVYEPGDREYN

-663 HVYTIASRTA
+663 HVYTIASRTDS
-673 TTIIWHCEDEGVED
+673 TIIWHCEDEGVED

-719 HLQRTIPQPEPDQ
+719 HLQRTIPQPEPGQ

-774 DARRDGLDTATLL
+774 DARRDGLDTATLI
-787 APLPVLRELQASGAE
+787 APLPVLRELQTSGAE

>member
-72 ITGDNTQAPASQND
+72 ITGDTTQAPASQND

-109 DETEAPETAD
+109 DEAEAPETAD

-222 TSVVSSVVENVV
+222 TSVVNSVVENVV

-287 YDPAHGSHA
+287 ADGSHA
-296 GLSSRNLD
+296 GLSSERLD

-327 DSGYVSSDG
+327 DSDYYPSDG
-336 ICAKDLSIIDTSIT
+336 INAKDLSIIDTSIT

-382 GGNVNN
+382 GGSVNN
-388 STDDYTDGGT
+388 STDD
-398 GLHAGSLSMT
+398 
-408 GSSLSATGGSVSNS
+408 SSLGG
-422 TDDPTNDP
+422 
-430 TNDYSIG
+430 Y
-437 GIGLDIG
+437 GLNIG

-462 GNSSGS
+462 GNSSS
-468 GKKATGG
+468 NRKNVEGG
-475 TGAIIIGTAADSY
+475 VGVYFFGTVADGY

-501 AQASGSGNATGGRG
+501 AQASGSGNAKGGEG
-515 IDRNSGKITIS
+515 IYRNSGEITIL
-526 DSAVTVAGGN
+526 DSAVTAAGGN

-543 ATGGGGYYN
+543 ATGGRGYYN
-552 NANYYSSN
+552 SVNYYSLN

-573 GGSGSSKSGSSKNGS
+573 GGSGSSKNGS
-588 SFDISSE
+588 SFDISSDY
-595 LISNYYISDGE
+595 IKKYYISDGE

-619 IARSDRLVVSE
+619 IAGSDRFVVSE

-650 TVTGEPFRYVRGD
+650 TVTGEPFRYVRGS

-705 VTSEDGTYEECTIC
+705 VTSADGTYEECTIC
-719 HLQRTIPQPEPDQ
+719 HLQRTIPQPEPGQ

-774 DARRDGLDTATLL
+774 DARRDGLDTATLI

>member
-109 DETEAPETAD
+109 DEAEAPETAD

-234 KIVNNYKD
+234 KIVNNCTD
-242 ALNIILRNLKV
+242 TLNIILRNLKV
-253 DAGTSKEDAMNI
+253 DAGSSTEDAMNI

-272 LELDGKNELISGSST
+272 LELDGKNELIGGIGAKNYGDVT
-287 YDPAHGSHA
+287 A
-296 GLSSRNLD
+296 GLHSRRLD
-304 GTLTLTDADKD
+304 GTLTITDENKD
-315 GGSLTAKGGYSK
+315 GGSLTSKGGNSDASHPRSSGGIYANDLAIIETTVTAKGG
-327 DSGYVSSDG
+327 DSVNTPGGKGLD
-336 ICAKDLSIIDTSIT
+336 ATSLT
-350 AVGGDVG
+350 MV
-357 GSSSSGGT
+357 
-365 GLSADVLNM
+365 
-374 TGSSLSAT
+374 GSSLSAT
-382 GGNVNN
+382 GGNSSNTSN
-388 STDDYTDGGT
+388 
-398 GLHAGSLSMT
+398 AP
-408 GSSLSATGGSVSNS
+408 GSSAS
-422 TDDPTNDP
+422 
-430 TNDYSIG
+430 G
-437 GIGLDIG
+437 GIGLLVG
-444 NYSNLKSNISD
+444 NYGNKGSSISN
-455 SHISAIG
+455 SHISAVG
-462 GNSSGS
+462 GDAFSSSSNVSGGS
-468 GKKATGG
+468 GAVFYG
-475 TGAIIIGTAADSY
+475 TCPGFQM
-488 LIDHVTLLAQGGN
+488 DHVTFLAQGGN
-501 AQASGSGNATGGRG
+501 ASSDTGSASGGCGFDRNGHSSSISADIVAIGGNAT
-515 IDRNSGKITIS
+515 
-526 DSAVTVAGGN
+526 TV
-536 AVSESGT
+536 SGT
-543 ATGGGGYYN
+543 AKGGDGYYSLC
-552 NANYYSSN
+552 YYAPAHADSS
-560 NDVHL
+560 L
-565 VSGSLTAV
+565 RLASGNFTAI
-573 GGSGSSKSGSSKNGS
+573 GGSGSTANGNS
-588 SFDISSE
+588 ILYETDYRYNSPMK
-595 LISNYYISDGE
+595 ISDGVN
-606 TLSVYEPGDREYN
+606 LNVYRTGDDEF
-619 IARSDRLVVSE
+619 ALQDDFVPSDH
-630 DSGIVYYNH
+630 GAFTYYKN
-639 SAVVQN
+639 ATVIQN

-650 TVTGEPFRYVRGD
+650 TVTGEPFRYVNDG

-687 LELPIPA
+687 LELPVPA
-694 GSTFDAMKHEW
+694 EAAFDAMKHEW
-705 VTSEDGTYEECTIC
+705 LTSEDGTYEECTIC

-766 TESGNYIV
+766 TEGYNYIV

>member
-109 DETEAPETAD
+109 DEAEAPETAD

-287 YDPAHGSHA
+287 YDSAHGSLA
-296 GLSSRNLD
+296 GLHSGLLD

-327 DSGYVSSDG
+327 DSGYAGSYG
-336 ICAKDLSIIDTSIT
+336 IRARDLSIIDTSIT

-357 GSSSSGGT
+357 GSSSYGGT

-374 TGSSLSAT
+374 TGSSLSA
-382 GGNVNN
+382 V
-388 STDDYTDGGT
+388 
-398 GLHAGSLSMT
+398 
-408 GSSLSATGGSVSNS
+408 GGSVSNS
-422 TDDPTNDP
+422 TGDF
-430 TNDYSIG
+430 SSG
-437 GIGLDIG
+437 GTGLSIG
-444 NYSNLKSNISD
+444 NYDGLKSNISD

-462 GNSSGS
+462 GNCSGS
-468 GKKATGG
+468 GKNVVGG
-475 TGAIIIGTAADSY
+475 TGAYIMGTAADSY
-488 LIDHVTLLAQGGN
+488 QIDHVTLLAQGGN

-526 DSAVTVAGGN
+526 NSAVTVAGGN

-552 NANYYSSN
+552 NANYYNERN

-573 GGSGSSKSGSSKNGS
+573 GGSGSSKNGS

-595 LISNYYISDGE
+595 LIKKYYISDGE
-606 TLSVYEPGDREYN
+606 TFSVYEPGDSEYN

-663 HVYTIASRTA
+663 HVYTIASRTDS
-673 TTIIWHCEDEGVED
+673 TIIWHCNDAGVED

-757 GADVTFETR
+757 GADVTFEPR

>member
-86 AAEPAPAETEDEEAP
+86 AADPAPAETEDEEAP

-109 DETEAPETAD
+109 DEAEAPETAD

-234 KIVNNYKD
+234 KIVNNCTD
-242 ALNIILRNLKV
+242 TLNIILRNLKV
-253 DAGTSKEDAMNI
+253 DASSSTEDAMNI
-265 SGTGDVT
+265 TGKGGVT

-287 YDPAHGSHA
+287 ADGSHA
-296 GLSSRNLD
+296 GLSSERLD
-304 GTLTLTDADKD
+304 GTLTLIDADKD

-327 DSGYVSSDG
+327 DSGYASSDG

-350 AVGGDVG
+350 AVGGDAG
-357 GSSSSGGT
+357 GSLSDGGT

-388 STDDYTDGGT
+388 STYDSSSGGT
-398 GLHAGSLSMT
+398 GLS
-408 GSSLSATGGSVSNS
+408 
-422 TDDPTNDP
+422 
-430 TNDYSIG
+430 
-437 GIGLDIG
+437 IG
-444 NYSNLKSNISD
+444 NYDGLKSNISD

-462 GNSSGS
+462 GNSSSS
-468 GKKATGG
+468 GKDVWGG
-475 TGAIIIGTAADSY
+475 TGADIIGTADDSY

-526 DSAVTVAGGN
+526 NSAVTVAGGN

-543 ATGGGGYYN
+543 ATGGRGYYN
-552 NANYYSSN
+552 SANYYSLN

-573 GGSGSSKSGSSKNGS
+573 GGSGSSKNGS
-588 SFDISSE
+588 SFDISSDY
-595 LISNYYISDGE
+595 IKKYYISDGE
-606 TLSVYEPGDREYN
+606 TLSVYEPGDPKYN
-619 IARSDRLVVSE
+619 IAGSDRFVVSE

-650 TVTGEPFRYVRGD
+650 TVTGEPFRYVRGG
-663 HVYTIASRTA
+663 HVYTIASRTDS
-673 TTIIWHCEDEGVED
+673 TITWHCDDAGVED
-687 LELPIPA
+687 LELPVPA
-694 GSTFDAMKHEW
+694 EAAFDAMKHEW
-705 VTSEDGTYEECTIC
+705 LTSADGTYEECTIC
-719 HLQRTIPQPEPDQ
+719 HLQRTIPQPEPGQ

>member
-109 DETEAPETAD
+109 DEAEAPETAD

-222 TSVVSSVVENVV
+222 TSVVSSVVEKVV

-287 YDPAHGSHA
+287 YDSAHGSLA
-296 GLSSRNLD
+296 GLHSGLLD

-357 GSSSSGGT
+357 GSLSYGGT
-365 GLSADVLNM
+365 GLSADVLN
-374 TGSSLSAT
+374 
-382 GGNVNN
+382 
-388 STDDYTDGGT
+388 
-398 GLHAGSLSMT
+398 MT

-437 GIGLDIG
+437 GIGLNIG

-462 GNSSGS
+462 GNSSS
-468 GKKATGG
+468 NRKNVEGG
-475 TGAIIIGTAADSY
+475 VGVYFFGTVADGY

-501 AQASGSGNATGGRG
+501 AQASGSGNAKGGEG
-515 IDRNSGKITIS
+515 IYRNSGEITIL
-526 DSAVTVAGGN
+526 DSAVTAAGGN

-543 ATGGGGYYN
+543 ATGGRGYYN
-552 NANYYSSN
+552 SVNYYSLN

-573 GGSGSSKSGSSKNGS
+573 GGSGSSKNGS
-588 SFDISSE
+588 SFDISSDY
-595 LISNYYISDGE
+595 IKKYYISDGE

-619 IARSDRLVVSE
+619 IAGSDRFVVSE

-663 HVYTIASRTA
+663 HVYTIASRTD

-705 VTSEDGTYEECTIC
+705 LTSEDGTYEECTIC
-719 HLQRTIPQPEPDQ
+719 HLQRTIPQPEPAQ
-732 PDTPSNDTTA
+732 PDTTA

-757 GADVTFETR
+757 GADVAFETR

>member
-109 DETEAPETAD
+109 DEAEAPETAD

-139 PATLELSAPAVDTG
+139 PATLEL
-153 DEAEDTPAEPE
+153 
-164 RTVTETEDGTVIEY
+164 
-178 GDYTVDPDVQVTKPE
+178 
-193 PAPEAA
+193 
-199 APAEKA
+199 
-205 ADPED
+205 
-210 ETVTYEAPAEEN
+210 
-222 TSVVSSVVENVV
+222 
-234 KIVNNYKD
+234 
-242 ALNIILRNLKV
+242 
-253 DAGTSKEDAMNI
+253 
-265 SGTGDVT
+265 
-272 LELDGKNELISGSST
+272 DGKNELIGGIGAKNYGDVT
-287 YDPAHGSHA
+287 A
-296 GLSSRNLD
+296 GLYSEDLD

-327 DSGYVSSDG
+327 DYRFASSGG

-357 GSSSSGGT
+357 GSSSCGGT

-382 GGNVNN
+382 GGSVNN
-388 STDDYTDGGT
+388 STDDYSAGGF
-398 GLHAGSLSMT
+398 GLR
-408 GSSLSATGGSVSNS
+408 
-422 TDDPTNDP
+422 
-430 TNDYSIG
+430 
-437 GIGLDIG
+437 IG
-444 NYSNLKSNISD
+444 NYRNLKSNISD

-462 GNSSGS
+462 GNNSGS
-468 GKKATGG
+468 GKEVEGG

-488 LIDHVTLLAQGGN
+488 QIDHVTLLAQGGN
-501 AQASGSGNATGGRG
+501 AQASGSGNAEGGRG

-552 NANYYSSN
+552 NANYYNERN

-573 GGSGSSKSGSSKNGS
+573 GGSGSSKNGS

-595 LISNYYISDGE
+595 LIKNYYISDGE
-606 TLSVYEPGDREYN
+606 TFSVYEPGDPEYN

-650 TVTGEPFRYVRGD
+650 TVTGEPFRYVRGG
-663 HVYTIASRTA
+663 HVYTIASRTD

-824 GEDDEAQLLHT
+824 GEDGEAQLLHT

>member
-109 DETEAPETAD
+109 DEAEAPETAD

-139 PATLELSAPAVDTG
+139 PATLELSASAVDTG

-242 ALNIILRNLKV
+242 ALNIILRNLNV

-287 YDPAHGSHA
+287 YDSAHGSLA
-296 GLSSRNLD
+296 GLHSGLLD

-336 ICAKDLSIIDTSIT
+336 IYAKDLSIIDTSIT

-357 GSSSSGGT
+357 GSLSYGGT

-382 GGNVNN
+382 GGSVNN
-388 STDDYTDGGT
+388 STDDYSSGGL
-398 GLHAGSLSMT
+398 GLG
-408 GSSLSATGGSVSNS
+408 
-422 TDDPTNDP
+422 
-430 TNDYSIG
+430 
-437 GIGLDIG
+437 IG
-444 NYSNLKSNISD
+444 NYDGLKSNISD

-462 GNSSGS
+462 GNCSGS
-468 GKKATGG
+468 GKNVVGG
-475 TGAIIIGTAADSY
+475 TGAYIMGTVDDGY
-488 LIDHVTLLAQGGN
+488 LIDHVTLLVQGGN
-501 AQASGSGNATGGRG
+501 AQASGSGNAEGGWG
-515 IDRNSGKITIS
+515 IERNSGKITIS

-552 NANYYSSN
+552 NANYYSAN

-573 GGSGSSKSGSSKNGS
+573 GGSGSSKNGS
-588 SFDISSE
+588 SFDISSD
-595 LISNYYISDGE
+595 IIKKYYISDGE

-630 DSGIVYYNH
+630 DSGIVYYNN

-663 HVYTIASRTA
+663 HVYTIASRTDS
-673 TTIIWHCEDEGVED
+673 TITWHCNDAGVED
-687 LELPIPA
+687 LELPVPA
-694 GSTFDAMKHEW
+694 EAAFDAMKHEW
-705 VTSEDGTYEECTIC
+705 LTSEDGTYEECTIC

-757 GADVTFETR
+757 GADVAFETR

>member
-109 DETEAPETAD
+109 DEAEAPETAD

-199 APAEKA
+199 APAKKA

-210 ETVTYEAPAEEN
+210 ETVTYKAPAEEN
-222 TSVVSSVVENVV
+222 TSLASSVAAHVV
-234 KIVNNYKD
+234 KIVNNCTD
-242 ALNIILRNLKV
+242 TLNIILRNLKV
-253 DAGTSKEDAMNI
+253 DASSSTEDAMNI
-265 SGTGDVT
+265 TGKGSVT

-287 YDPAHGSHA
+287 YDSAHGSLA
-296 GLSSRNLD
+296 GLHSGHLD

-336 ICAKDLSIIDTSIT
+336 IYAKDLSIIDTSIT

-357 GSSSSGGT
+357 GSLSYGGT

-388 STDDYTDGGT
+388 STDDSSEGGL
-398 GLHAGSLSMT
+398 GLG
-408 GSSLSATGGSVSNS
+408 
-422 TDDPTNDP
+422 
-430 TNDYSIG
+430 
-437 GIGLDIG
+437 IG
-444 NYSNLKSNISD
+444 NYDGLKSNISD

-462 GNSSGS
+462 GNSSSSS
-468 GKKATGG
+468 GKNAYGG
-475 TGAIIIGTAADSY
+475 TGACIIGIAADSY
-488 LIDHVTLLAQGGN
+488 QIDHVTLLAQGGN

-526 DSAVTVAGGN
+526 NSAVTVAGGN

-552 NANYYSSN
+552 NANYYSANN

-573 GGSGSSKSGSSKNGS
+573 GGSGSSKNGS
-588 SFDISSE
+588 SFDISSP
-595 LISNYYISDGE
+595 LIKKYYISDGE
-606 TLSVYEPGDREYN
+606 TFSVYEPGDSEYN
-619 IARSDRLVVSE
+619 IARSDRLAVSE
-630 DSGIVYYNH
+630 DSGIVYYKH

-663 HVYTIASRTA
+663 HVYTIASRTDS
-673 TTIIWHCEDEGVED
+673 TIIWHCNDAGVED

-719 HLQRTIPQPEPDQ
+719 HLQRTIPQPEPGQ

-757 GADVTFETR
+757 GADVAFETR

>member
-109 DETEAPETAD
+109 DEAEAPETAD

-253 DAGTSKEDAMNI
+253 DAGSSTEDAMNI
-265 SGTGDVT
+265 TGKGSVT

-287 YDPAHGSHA
+287 ADGSHA
-296 GLSSRNLD
+296 GLSSERLD

-327 DSGYVSSDG
+327 DSSSAGSDG
-336 ICAKDLSIIDTSIT
+336 IRAKDLSIIDTSIT

-357 GSSSSGGT
+357 GSSYRGGT

-382 GGNVNN
+382 GGSVNN
-388 STDDYTDGGT
+388 STDD
-398 GLHAGSLSMT
+398 
-408 GSSLSATGGSVSNS
+408 SSLGG
-422 TDDPTNDP
+422 
-430 TNDYSIG
+430 Y
-437 GIGLDIG
+437 GLSIG
-444 NYSNLKSNISD
+444 NYDGLKSNISD

-462 GNSSGS
+462 GNNSGS
-468 GKKATGG
+468 GKKVVGG
-475 TGAIIIGTAADSY
+475 MGVYFFGTVADGY

-501 AQASGSGNATGGRG
+501 AQASGSGNAKGGEG
-515 IDRNSGKITIS
+515 IYRNSGEITIL
-526 DSAVTVAGGN
+526 DSAVTAAGGN

-543 ATGGGGYYN
+543 ATGGRGYYN

-573 GGSGSSKSGSSKNGS
+573 GGSGSSKNGS
-588 SFDISSE
+588 SFDISSDY
-595 LISNYYISDGE
+595 IKKYYISDGE
-606 TLSVYEPGDREYN
+606 TLSVYEPGDLKYN
-619 IARSDRLVVSE
+619 IAASDRLAVSE

-719 HLQRTIPQPEPDQ
+719 HLQRTIPQPEPGQ

>member
-109 DETEAPETAD
+109 DEAEAPETAD

-139 PATLELSAPAVDTG
+139 PATLELSASAVDTG

-287 YDPAHGSHA
+287 YDSAHGSLA
-296 GLSSRNLD
+296 GLHSGLLD

-336 ICAKDLSIIDTSIT
+336 IYAKDLSIIDTSIT

-357 GSSSSGGT
+357 GSLSYGGT

-382 GGNVNN
+382 GGSVNN
-388 STDDYTDGGT
+388 STDDYSSGGL
-398 GLHAGSLSMT
+398 GLG
-408 GSSLSATGGSVSNS
+408 
-422 TDDPTNDP
+422 
-430 TNDYSIG
+430 
-437 GIGLDIG
+437 IG
-444 NYSNLKSNISD
+444 NYDGLKSNISD

-462 GNSSGS
+462 GNNSGS
-468 GKKATGG
+468 GKKVVGG
-475 TGAIIIGTAADSY
+475 TGANIIGTADDSY
-488 LIDHVTLLAQGGN
+488 QIDHVTLLAQGGN

-552 NANYYSSN
+552 NANYYNERN
-560 NDVHL
+560 NDVYL

-573 GGSGSSKSGSSKNGS
+573 GGSGSSKNGS

-595 LISNYYISDGE
+595 LIKKYYISDGE
-606 TLSVYEPGDREYN
+606 TFSVYEPGDSEYN

-663 HVYTIASRTA
+663 HVYTIASRTDS
-673 TTIIWHCEDEGVED
+673 TITWHCDDAGVED
-687 LELPIPA
+687 LELPVPA
-694 GSTFDAMKHEW
+694 EAAFDAMKHEW
-705 VTSEDGTYEECTIC
+705 LTSEDGTYEECTIC

>member
-101 AEEDAAPA
+101 AEEDVAPA
-109 DETEAPETAD
+109 DEAEAPETAD

-164 RTVTETEDGTVIEY
+164 RTVTETEDSTVIEY

-193 PAPEAA
+193 PAPGAA

-253 DAGTSKEDAMNI
+253 DAGSSTEDAMNI

-272 LELDGKNELISGSST
+272 LELDGKNELIGGIGAKNYGDVT
-287 YDPAHGSHA
+287 A
-296 GLSSRNLD
+296 GLHSRRLD
-304 GTLTLTDADKD
+304 GTLTITDENKD
-315 GGSLTAKGGYSK
+315 GGSLTSKGGNSDASHPRSSGGIYANDLAIIETTVTAKGG
-327 DSGYVSSDG
+327 DSVN
-336 ICAKDLSIIDTSIT
+336 T
-350 AVGGDVG
+350 
-357 GSSSSGGT
+357 SGGK
-365 GLSADVLNM
+365 GLDAASLTMV
-374 TGSSLSAT
+374 GSSLSAT
-382 GGNVNN
+382 GGNSSNTSN
-388 STDDYTDGGT
+388 
-398 GLHAGSLSMT
+398 AP
-408 GSSLSATGGSVSNS
+408 GSSAS
-422 TDDPTNDP
+422 
-430 TNDYSIG
+430 G
-437 GIGLDIG
+437 GIGLLVG
-444 NYSNLKSNISD
+444 NYVNKGSSISNSL
-455 SHISAIG
+455 ISAVG
-462 GNSSGS
+462 GDAFSSSSNVSGGS
-468 GKKATGG
+468 GAVFYG
-475 TGAIIIGTAADSY
+475 TCPGFQM
-488 LIDHVTLLAQGGN
+488 DHVTFLAQGGN
-501 AQASGSGNATGGRG
+501 ASSDTGSASGGCGFDRNGHTSSIAGEFAAIGGNAT
-515 IDRNSGKITIS
+515 
-526 DSAVTVAGGN
+526 TV
-536 AVSESGT
+536 SGT
-543 ATGGGGYYN
+543 AKGGDGYYSLC
-552 NANYYSSN
+552 YYAPAYADSS
-560 NDVHL
+560 L
-565 VSGSLTAV
+565 RLASGNFTAI
-573 GGSGSSKSGSSKNGS
+573 GGSGSTANGNS
-588 SFDISSE
+588 ILYETDYRYNSPMK
-595 LISNYYISDGE
+595 ISDGVN
-606 TLSVYEPGDREYN
+606 LNVYQTGDDEF
-619 IARSDRLVVSE
+619 ALQDDFVPSDH
-630 DSGIVYYNH
+630 GAFTYYKN
-639 SAVVQN
+639 ATVIQN

-650 TVTGEPFRYVRGD
+650 TVTGEPFRYVNDG

-732 PDTPSNDTTA
+732 PDTPSNVTTA

>member
-72 ITGDNTQAPASQND
+72 ITGDSTQAPASQND

-109 DETEAPETAD
+109 DEAEAPETAD

-139 PATLELSAPAVDTG
+139 PATLELSALAVDTG

-205 ADPED
+205 AEPED

-253 DAGTSKEDAMNI
+253 DAGSSTEDAMNI

-272 LELDGKNELISGSST
+272 LELDGKNELIGGSST
-287 YDPAHGSHA
+287 ADPVDDSHA
-296 GLSSRNLD
+296 GLYSWRLD

-315 GGSLTAKGGYSK
+315 GGSLTAKGGYSE
-327 DSGYVSSDG
+327 DSSFASSDG
-336 ICAKDLSIIDTSIT
+336 IHAKDLSIIDTSIT

-357 GSSSSGGT
+357 GSSFRGGT
-365 GLSADVLNM
+365 GLSADV
-374 TGSSLSAT
+374 
-382 GGNVNN
+382 
-388 STDDYTDGGT
+388 
-398 GLHAGSLSMT
+398 LSMT

-422 TDDPTNDP
+422 TDD
-430 TNDYSIG
+430 YSSG
-437 GIGLDIG
+437 GFGLGIG
-444 NYSNLKSNISD
+444 NYRNLKSNISD

-462 GNSSGS
+462 GNNSGS
-468 GKKATGG
+468 GKNVVGG
-475 TGAIIIGTAADSY
+475 TGAFIMGTAADSY

-501 AQASGSGNATGGRG
+501 AQASGSGNARGGRG
-515 IDRNSGKITIS
+515 IDRNSGEITIS

-573 GGSGSSKSGSSKNGS
+573 GGSGSSKNGS

-595 LISNYYISDGE
+595 LIKKYYISDGE
-606 TLSVYEPGDREYN
+606 TLSVYEPGDPEYN
-619 IARSDRLVVSE
+619 IAASDRLVVSE

-650 TVTGEPFRYVRGD
+650 TVTGEPFRYVRGG
-663 HVYTIASRTA
+663 HVYTIASRTD

-719 HLQRTIPQPEPDQ
+719 HLQHTIPQPEPDQ
-732 PDTPSNDTTA
+732 PNTPSNDTTA

-757 GADVTFETR
+757 GADVAFETR

>member
-44 TVDADGSKTIQVG
+44 VVNEDGNKSIQVNG
-57 GQKVEDDGDG
+57 EDVTDDGDG

-72 ITGDNTQAPASQND
+72 ITGDNTQAAASQND
-86 AAEPAPAETEDEEAP
+86 TEETASAAEGSENTPSEDGTDQTGSAKETGNDKGSDEPAAPEQPAPTTAPAGDRAAEPPAK
-101 AEEDAAPA
+101 
-109 DETEAPETAD
+109 PET
-119 AEGTEDAAADDADA
+119 
-133 EDAAAE
+133 
-139 PATLELSAPAVDTG
+139 
-153 DEAEDTPAEPE
+153 
-164 RTVTETEDGTVIEY
+164 TVTETKDGTVISY
-178 GDYTVDPDVQVTKPE
+178 GAFEADPDVQAEKPVVKAKAAEE
-193 PAPEAA
+193 PASD
-199 APAEKA
+199 PAENEPDDKIM
-205 ADPED
+205 
-210 ETVTYEAPAEEN
+210 TYEAPAEEN
-222 TSVVSSVVENVV
+222 TSVVSSVAAHVV
-234 KIVNNYKD
+234 KIVNNCTD
-242 ALNIILRNLKV
+242 TLNIILRNLKV
-253 DAGTSKEDAMNI
+253 DAGSSTEDAMNI
-265 SGTGDVT
+265 TGKGDVT

-287 YDPAHGSHA
+287 YDSAHGSLA
-296 GLSSRNLD
+296 GLHSGHLD

-315 GGSLTAKGGYSK
+315 GGSLTAKGGYSE
-327 DSGYVSSDG
+327 DSSFASSDG
-336 ICAKDLSIIDTSIT
+336 IHAKDLSIIDTSIT

-357 GSSSSGGT
+357 GSSFRGGT

-382 GGNVNN
+382 GG
-388 STDDYTDGGT
+388 
-398 GLHAGSLSMT
+398 
-408 GSSLSATGGSVSNS
+408 SVSNS
-422 TDDPTNDP
+422 TDD
-430 TNDYSIG
+430 YSSG
-437 GIGLDIG
+437 GFGLGIG
-444 NYSNLKSNISD
+444 NYRQLKSNISD

-462 GNSSGS
+462 GNNSGS
-468 GKKATGG
+468 GKNVEGG
-475 TGAIIIGTAADSY
+475 TGAFIMGTAADSY
-488 LIDHVTLLAQGGN
+488 LIDHVTLFAQGGN

-515 IDRNSGKITIS
+515 IDRNSGEITIS

-552 NANYYSSN
+552 NANYYNSSN

-573 GGSGSSKSGSSKNGS
+573 GGSGSSKNGS

-595 LISNYYISDGE
+595 LIKKYYISDGE
-606 TLSVYEPGDREYN
+606 TLSVYEPGDPEYN
-619 IARSDRLVVSE
+619 IAASDRLVVSE

-650 TVTGEPFRYVRGD
+650 TVTGEPFRYVSDG
-663 HVYTIASRTA
+663 HVYTIASRTD
-673 TTIIWHCEDEGVED
+673 TTIIWHCEDEGVEN

-732 PDTPSNDTTA
+732 PDTTA

-766 TESGNYIV
+766 TEGCNYIV

>member
-109 DETEAPETAD
+109 DEAEAPETAD

-287 YDPAHGSHA
+287 YDSAHGSLA
-296 GLSSRNLD
+296 GLHSGLLD

-336 ICAKDLSIIDTSIT
+336 IYAKDLSIIDTSIT

-357 GSSSSGGT
+357 GSLSYGGT

-382 GGNVNN
+382 GGSVNN
-388 STDDYTDGGT
+388 ST
-398 GLHAGSLSMT
+398 A
-408 GSSLSATGGSVSNS
+408 
-422 TDDPTNDP
+422 
-430 TNDYSIG
+430 DYSSG
-437 GIGLDIG
+437 GLGLGIG
-444 NYSNLKSNISD
+444 NYDSLKSNISD

-462 GNSSGS
+462 GNSSSS
-468 GKKATGG
+468 GKKVEGG
-475 TGAIIIGTAADSY
+475 TGASIIGNAADSY
-488 LIDHVTLLAQGGN
+488 LIDHVTLLVQGGN
-501 AQASGSGNATGGRG
+501 AQASGSGNAEGGRG

-552 NANYYSSN
+552 NANYYNERN

-573 GGSGSSKSGSSKNGS
+573 GGSGSSKNGS

-595 LISNYYISDGE
+595 LIKKYYISDGE
-606 TLSVYEPGDREYN
+606 TFSVYEPGDREYN

-663 HVYTIASRTA
+663 HVYTIASRTDS
-673 TTIIWHCEDEGVED
+673 TITWHCDDAGVED

-719 HLQRTIPQPEPDQ
+719 HLQRTIPQPEPGQ
-732 PDTPSNDTTA
+732 PDTPSNDITA

>member
-109 DETEAPETAD
+109 DEAEAPETAD

-287 YDPAHGSHA
+287 YDSAHGSLA
-296 GLSSRNLD
+296 GLHSGLLD

-336 ICAKDLSIIDTSIT
+336 IYAKDLSIIDTSIT

-357 GSSSSGGT
+357 GSLSYGGT

-382 GGNVNN
+382 GGSVNN
-388 STDDYTDGGT
+388 STDDYSAGGY
-398 GLHAGSLSMT
+398 GLS
-408 GSSLSATGGSVSNS
+408 
-422 TDDPTNDP
+422 
-430 TNDYSIG
+430 
-437 GIGLDIG
+437 IG
-444 NYSNLKSNISD
+444 NYDGLKSNISD

-462 GNSSGS
+462 GNNSGS
-468 GKKATGG
+468 GKNVEGG
-475 TGAIIIGTAADSY
+475 TGAFIMGTAADSY
-488 LIDHVTLLAQGGN
+488 LIDHVTLFAQGGN

-515 IDRNSGKITIS
+515 IDRNSGEITIS

-552 NANYYSSN
+552 NANYYNSSN

-573 GGSGSSKSGSSKNGS
+573 GGSGSSKNGS

-595 LISNYYISDGE
+595 LIKKYYISDGE
-606 TLSVYEPGDREYN
+606 TFSVYEPGDSEYN

-663 HVYTIASRTA
+663 HVYTIASRTDS
-673 TTIIWHCEDEGVED
+673 TITWHCDDAGVED
-687 LELPIPA
+687 LELPVPA
-694 GSTFDAMKHEW
+694 EAAFDAMKHEW
-705 VTSEDGTYEECTIC
+705 LTSEDGTYEECTIC
-719 HLQRTIPQPEPDQ
+719 HLQRTIPQPEPAQ
-732 PDTPSNDTTA
+732 PDTTA

-748 LHLRVVDAN
+748 LHLRVVDAD
-757 GADVTFETR
+757 GHDVAFGTR
-766 TESGNYIV
+766 TEGSNYVV
-774 DARRDGLDTATLL
+774 DARRDGLDTATLI

>member
-1 MRLRKTLKRT
+1 M
-11 AAATLALSMA
+11 
-21 LSAAAPAVTA
+21 
-31 AYICDVSQGSVNI
+31 NI

-109 DETEAPETAD
+109 DEAETPEAAD
-119 AEGTEDAAADDADA
+119 AEGTEDADA
-133 EDAAAE
+133 EEAAAE

-222 TSVVSSVVENVV
+222 TSVVSSVAAHVV
-234 KIVNNYKD
+234 KIVNNCTD
-242 ALNIILRNLKV
+242 TLNIILRNLKV
-253 DAGTSKEDAMNI
+253 DAGSSTEDAMNI
-265 SGTGDVT
+265 TGKGDVT
-272 LELDGKNELISGSST
+272 LELDGKNELIGGIGAKNYGDVT
-287 YDPAHGSHA
+287 A
-296 GLSSRNLD
+296 GLHSCRLD
-304 GTLTLTDADKD
+304 GTLTITDENKD
-315 GGSLTAKGGYSK
+315 GGSLTSKGGN
-327 DSGYVSSDG
+327 SD
-336 ICAKDLSIIDTSIT
+336 ASHPR
-350 AVGGDVG
+350 
-357 GSSSSGGT
+357 SSGGIYANDLAIIET
-365 GLSADVLNM
+365 TVTAKAGDSVNTSGGDGLNAASLTIVD
-374 TGSSLSAT
+374 SSLSAT
-382 GGNVNN
+382 GGN
-388 STDDYTDGGT
+388 SFGGREGGN
-398 GLHAGSLSMT
+398 GLVAGNYERNK
-408 GSSLSATGGSVSNS
+408 GSSISN
-422 TDDPTNDP
+422 
-430 TNDYSIG
+430 
-437 GIGLDIG
+437 
-444 NYSNLKSNISD
+444 
-455 SHISAIG
+455 SHISAVG
-462 GNSSGS
+462 GDAFSSSSNVS
-468 GKKATGG
+468 GGRGAVFYG
-475 TGAIIIGTAADSY
+475 TCPGFQM
-488 LIDHVTLLAQGGN
+488 DHVTFLAQGGN
-501 AQASGSGNATGGRG
+501 ASSDTGSAAGGYGFYRNGHTSSIAGEFTAIGGNAT
-515 IDRNSGKITIS
+515 
-526 DSAVTVAGGN
+526 TV
-536 AVSESGT
+536 SGT
-543 ATGGGGYYN
+543 ATGGNGY
-552 NANYYSSN
+552 
-560 NDVHL
+560 
-565 VSGSLTAV
+565 GSLCFYAPAHADSSLRLASGNFTAI
-573 GGSGSSKSGSSKNGS
+573 GGSGSTANGNS
-588 SFDISSE
+588 ILYETDYRYNSPMK
-595 LISNYYISDGE
+595 ISDGVN
-606 TLSVYEPGDREYN
+606 LNVYQTGDD
-619 IARSDRLVVSE
+619 AFALQDDFVPSDH
-630 DSGIVYYNH
+630 GAFTYYKN
-639 SAVVQN
+639 ATVIQN

-650 TVTGEPFRYVRGD
+650 TVTGEPFRYVRGG
-663 HVYTIASRTA
+663 HVYTIASRTDS
-673 TTIIWHCEDEGVED
+673 TITWHCNDAGVED

-732 PDTPSNDTTA
+732 PDTPSADTPA

-757 GADVTFETR
+757 GADVAFETR

-774 DARRDGLDTATLL
+774 DARRDGLDTATLI

>member
-11 AAATLALSMA
+11 AAATLVSMA

-109 DETEAPETAD
+109 DEAEAPETAD

-210 ETVTYEAPAEEN
+210 ETVTYKAPAEEN
-222 TSVVSSVVENVV
+222 TSLASSVAAHVV
-234 KIVNNYKD
+234 KIVNNCTD
-242 ALNIILRNLKV
+242 TLNIILRNLKV
-253 DAGTSKEDAMNI
+253 DASSSTEDAMNI
-265 SGTGDVT
+265 TGKGSVT

-287 YDPAHGSHA
+287 ADGSHA
-296 GLSSRNLD
+296 GLSSERLD

-327 DSGYVSSDG
+327 DSGYASSDG

-350 AVGGDVG
+350 AVGGDAG
-357 GSSSSGGT
+357 GSLSDGGT

-374 TGSSLSAT
+374 TR
-382 GGNVNN
+382 
-388 STDDYTDGGT
+388 
-398 GLHAGSLSMT
+398 
-408 GSSLSATGGSVSNS
+408 SSLSATGGSVNNS
-422 TDDPTNDP
+422 TA
-430 TNDYSIG
+430 DYSSG
-437 GIGLDIG
+437 GFGLSIG
-444 NYSNLKSNISD
+444 NYDDLKSNISD

-462 GNSSGS
+462 GNCSSSG
-468 GKKATGG
+468 KDVWGG
-475 TGAIIIGTAADSY
+475 TGADIIGTAADSY
-488 LIDHVTLLAQGGN
+488 QIDHVTLLAQGGN

-515 IDRNSGKITIS
+515 IYRNSGEITIL
-526 DSAVTVAGGN
+526 DSAVTAAGGN

-543 ATGGGGYYN
+543 ATGGRGYYN
-552 NANYYSSN
+552 SVNYYSSN

-573 GGSGSSKSGSSKNGS
+573 GGSGSSKNGS
-588 SFDISSE
+588 SFDISSDY
-595 LISNYYISDGE
+595 IKKYYISDGE
-606 TLSVYEPGDREYN
+606 TLSVYEPGDLEYN
-619 IARSDRLVVSE
+619 IARSDRLAVSE
-630 DSGIVYYNH
+630 DSGIVYYKH

-650 TVTGEPFRYVRGD
+650 TVTGEPFRYVRGG
-663 HVYTIASRTA
+663 HVYTIASRTDS
-673 TTIIWHCEDEGVED
+673 TIIWHCNDAGVED

-705 VTSEDGTYEECTIC
+705 LTSEDGTYEECTIC

>member
-109 DETEAPETAD
+109 DEAEAPETAD

-272 LELDGKNELISGSST
+272 LELDGKNELTGGSGVKMDKGNDHKIVSDGLGST
-287 YDPAHGSHA
+287 DLG
-296 GLSSRNLD
+296 
-304 GTLTLTDADKD
+304 GTLTITGSGNSDASLITKGADSPEDSSSFVKPGDGLNANNLVIEDASVTAIGGNRFDHDIYIDYSGDGLSAKDLTIT
-315 GGSLTAKGGYSK
+315 GSTVTAKGGNSLCY
-327 DSGYVSSDG
+327 
-336 ICAKDLSIIDTSIT
+336 A
-350 AVGGDVG
+350 
-357 GSSSSGGT
+357 GT
-365 GLSADVLNM
+365 GVSADV
-374 TGSSLSAT
+374 
-382 GGNVNN
+382 
-388 STDDYTDGGT
+388 
-398 GLHAGSLSMT
+398 LSMT
-408 GSSLSATGGSVSNS
+408 GSSLSAVGGSVSNS
-422 TDDPTNDP
+422 TGDFSD
-430 TNDYSIG
+430 G
-437 GIGLDIG
+437 GIGLNIG
-444 NYSNLKSNISD
+444 NYDGLKSNISD

-462 GNSSGS
+462 GNCSGS
-468 GKKATGG
+468 GKNVEGG
-475 TGAIIIGTAADSY
+475 VGVYFFGTVADGY

-501 AQASGSGNATGGRG
+501 AQASGSGNAKGGEG
-515 IDRNSGKITIS
+515 IYRNSGKITIS

-552 NANYYSSN
+552 NVNYYSSN

-573 GGSGSSKSGSSKNGS
+573 GGSGSSKNGS
-588 SFDISSE
+588 SFDIPSE
-595 LISNYYISDGE
+595 LTKKYYISDGE
-606 TLSVYEPGDREYN
+606 TLSVYEPGDPEYN
-619 IARSDRLVVSE
+619 IAASDRLVVSE

-650 TVTGEPFRYVRGD
+650 TVTGEPFRYVRGG
-663 HVYTIASRTA
+663 HVYTIASRTD

-705 VTSEDGTYEECTIC
+705 LTSEDGTYEECTIC

-757 GADVTFETR
+757 GADVAFETR

>member
-11 AAATLALSMA
+11 AAATLALGMA
-21 LSAAAPAVTA
+21 LSAAAPTVSA
-31 AYICDVSQGSVNI
+31 AYVCDVSQGSVNI
-44 TVDADGSKTIQVG
+44 VVNEDGNKSIQVNG
-57 GQKVEDDGDG
+57 EDVTDDGDG

-72 ITGDNTQAPASQND
+72 ITGDNTQAAASQND
-86 AAEPAPAETEDEEAP
+86 TEETASAAEGSENTPSEDGTDQTGSAKETGNDKGSDEPAAPEQPAPTTAPAGDRAAEPPAK
-101 AEEDAAPA
+101 
-109 DETEAPETAD
+109 PET
-119 AEGTEDAAADDADA
+119 
-133 EDAAAE
+133 
-139 PATLELSAPAVDTG
+139 
-153 DEAEDTPAEPE
+153 
-164 RTVTETEDGTVIEY
+164 TVTETKDGTVISY
-178 GDYTVDPDVQVTKPE
+178 GVTEADPDVQAEKPVVKAKAAEE
-193 PAPEAA
+193 PASD
-199 APAEKA
+199 PAENEPDDKIM
-205 ADPED
+205 
-210 ETVTYEAPAEEN
+210 TYEAPAEEN
-222 TSVVSSVVENVV
+222 TSVVSSVAAHVV
-234 KIVNNYKD
+234 KIVNNCTD
-242 ALNIILRNLKV
+242 TLNIILRNLKV
-253 DAGTSKEDAMNI
+253 DASSSTEDAMNI
-265 SGTGDVT
+265 TGKGDVT

-287 YDPAHGSHA
+287 YDSAHGSLA
-296 GLSSRNLD
+296 GLHSGHLD

-357 GSSSSGGT
+357 GSLSYGGT
-365 GLSADVLNM
+365 GLSADV
-374 TGSSLSAT
+374 
-382 GGNVNN
+382 
-388 STDDYTDGGT
+388 
-398 GLHAGSLSMT
+398 LSMT

-422 TDDPTNDP
+422 TA
-430 TNDYSIG
+430 DYSSG
-437 GIGLDIG
+437 GFGLGIG
-444 NYSNLKSNISD
+444 NYRQLKSNISD

-462 GNSSGS
+462 GNCSSS
-468 GKKATGG
+468 NGKDAEGG
-475 TGAIIIGTAADSY
+475 TGAFIMGTAADSY
-488 LIDHVTLLAQGGN
+488 LIDHVTLFAQGGN

-573 GGSGSSKSGSSKNGS
+573 GGSGSSKNGS

-595 LISNYYISDGE
+595 LIKKYYISDGE
-606 TLSVYEPGDREYN
+606 TLSVYEPGDPEYN
-619 IARSDRLVVSE
+619 IAASDRLVVSE

-650 TVTGEPFRYVRGD
+650 TVTGEPFRYVRGG
-663 HVYTIASRTA
+663 HVYTIASRTDS
-673 TTIIWHCEDEGVED
+673 TITWHCNDAGVED

-719 HLQRTIPQPEPDQ
+719 HLQRTIPQPEPGQ

-757 GADVTFETR
+757 GADVAFETR
-766 TESGNYIV
+766 TEGCNYIV

-824 GEDDEAQLLHT
+824 GEYDEAQLLHT

>member
-21 LSAAAPAVTA
+21 LSAAAPTVSA
-31 AYICDVSQGSVNI
+31 AYVCDVSQGSVNI
-44 TVDADGSKTIQVG
+44 VVNEDGNKSIQVNG
-57 GQKVEDDGDG
+57 EDVTDDGDG

-72 ITGDNTQAPASQND
+72 ITGDNTQAAASQND
-86 AAEPAPAETEDEEAP
+86 TEETASAAEGSENTPSEDGTDQTGSAKETGNDKGSDEPAAPEQPAPTTAPAGDRAAEPPAK
-101 AEEDAAPA
+101 
-109 DETEAPETAD
+109 PET
-119 AEGTEDAAADDADA
+119 
-133 EDAAAE
+133 
-139 PATLELSAPAVDTG
+139 
-153 DEAEDTPAEPE
+153 
-164 RTVTETEDGTVIEY
+164 TVTETKDGTVINY
-178 GDYTVDPDVQVTKPE
+178 GVTEADPDVQAEKPVVKAKAAEE
-193 PAPEAA
+193 PASD
-199 APAEKA
+199 PAENEPDDKIM
-205 ADPED
+205 
-210 ETVTYEAPAEEN
+210 TYEAPAEEN
-222 TSVVSSVVENVV
+222 TSLASSVAAHVV
-234 KIVNNYKD
+234 KIVNNCTD
-242 ALNIILRNLKV
+242 TLNIILRNLKV
-253 DAGTSKEDAMNI
+253 DAGSSTEDAMNI
-265 SGTGDVT
+265 TGKGDVT

-287 YDPAHGSHA
+287 VDGSHA
-296 GLSSRNLD
+296 GLYSEDLD
-304 GTLTLTDADKD
+304 GTLTLTDANKD

-327 DSGYVSSDG
+327 DYRFASSSG

-350 AVGGDVG
+350 AIGGDVG
-357 GSSSSGGT
+357 GSSSC
-365 GLSADVLNM
+365 
-374 TGSSLSAT
+374 
-382 GGNVNN
+382 
-388 STDDYTDGGT
+388 GGT
-398 GLHAGSLSMT
+398 GLHADVLNMT

-422 TDDPTNDP
+422 TSD
-430 TNDYSIG
+430 SSSG
-437 GIGLDIG
+437 GTGLSIG
-444 NYSNLKSNISD
+444 NYRQLKSNISD

-462 GNSSGS
+462 GNSSSS
-468 GKKATGG
+468 GKNVWGG
-475 TGAIIIGTAADSY
+475 TGASIIGTAADSY
-488 LIDHVTLLAQGGN
+488 LIDHVTLLVQGGN
-501 AQASGSGNATGGRG
+501 AQASGSGNAEGGRG

-552 NANYYSSN
+552 NANYYSSEI

-573 GGSGSSKSGSSKNGS
+573 GGSGSSKSGSSKKGS

-595 LISNYYISDGE
+595 LIKNYYISDGE
-606 TLSVYEPGDREYN
+606 TFSVYEPGDPEYN

-650 TVTGEPFRYVRGD
+650 TVTGEPFRYVRGG
-663 HVYTIASRTA
+663 HVYTIASRTDS
-673 TTIIWHCEDEGVED
+673 TITWHCNDAGVED

-705 VTSEDGTYEECTIC
+705 LTSEDGTYEECTIC

-732 PDTPSNDTTA
+732 PDTPSNVTTA

-774 DARRDGLDTATLL
+774 DARRDGLDTATLI

-802 SITFVTNLKTTTL
+802 SITFVTTLKTTTL

-824 GEDDEAQLLHT
+824 GEDGEAQLLHT

>member
-253 DAGTSKEDAMNI
+253 DAGSSTEDAMNI
-265 SGTGDVT
+265 TGTGDVT

-287 YDPAHGSHA
+287 YDSAHGSLA
-296 GLSSRNLD
+296 GLHSGLLD
-304 GTLTLTDADKD
+304 GTLILTDADKD

-336 ICAKDLSIIDTSIT
+336 IYAKDLSIIDTSIT

-357 GSSSSGGT
+357 GSLSYGGT

-382 GGNVNN
+382 GGSVNN
-388 STDDYTDGGT
+388 STDDYSCGGT
-398 GLHAGSLSMT
+398 GLG
-408 GSSLSATGGSVSNS
+408 
-422 TDDPTNDP
+422 
-430 TNDYSIG
+430 
-437 GIGLDIG
+437 IG
-444 NYSNLKSNISD
+444 NYDGLKSNISD

-462 GNSSGS
+462 GNSSSS

-475 TGAIIIGTAADSY
+475 TGANIIGTADDSY

-526 DSAVTVAGGN
+526 NSAVTVAGGN

-552 NANYYSSN
+552 NANYYNERN

-573 GGSGSSKSGSSKNGS
+573 GGSGSSKNGS

-595 LISNYYISDGE
+595 LIKKYYISDGE
-606 TLSVYEPGDREYN
+606 TFSVYEPGNSEYN

-630 DSGIVYYNH
+630 DSGIVYYNN

-663 HVYTIASRTA
+663 HVYTIASRTDS
-673 TTIIWHCEDEGVED
+673 TIIWHCDDAGVED
-687 LELPIPA
+687 LELPVPA
-694 GSTFDAMKHEW
+694 EAAFDAMKHEW
-705 VTSEDGTYEECTIC
+705 LTSEDGTYEECTIC

-774 DARRDGLDTATLL
+774 DARRDGLDTATLI

>member
-44 TVDADGSKTIQVG
+44 TVDADGNKTIQVG

-109 DETEAPETAD
+109 DEAEAPETAD

-164 RTVTETEDGTVIEY
+164 RTVTETEDSTVIEY

-193 PAPEAA
+193 PSPEAA

-234 KIVNNYKD
+234 KIVNNCTD
-242 ALNIILRNLKV
+242 TLNIILRNLKV
-253 DAGTSKEDAMNI
+253 DAGSSTEDAMNI

-272 LELDGKNELISGSST
+272 LELDGKNELTGGSGVKMDKWNDHKIVSDGLGST
-287 YDPAHGSHA
+287 DLG
-296 GLSSRNLD
+296 
-304 GTLTLTDADKD
+304 GTLTITGSGNSDASLIAKGADSPEDSSSFVKPGDGLNANNLVIEDASVTAIGGNRFDHDISISYSGDGLSAKDLTIT
-315 GGSLTAKGGYSK
+315 GSTVTAKGGNSLCY
-327 DSGYVSSDG
+327 
-336 ICAKDLSIIDTSIT
+336 
-350 AVGGDVG
+350 
-357 GSSSSGGT
+357 GGT
-365 GLSADVLNM
+365 GVSADV
-374 TGSSLSAT
+374 
-382 GGNVNN
+382 
-388 STDDYTDGGT
+388 
-398 GLHAGSLSMT
+398 LSMT
-408 GSSLSATGGSVSNS
+408 GSSLSAVGGSVSNS
-422 TDDPTNDP
+422 TGDFSD
-430 TNDYSIG
+430 G
-437 GIGLDIG
+437 GIGLHIG
-444 NYSNLKSNISD
+444 NYSDLKSNISD

-462 GNSSGS
+462 GNCSGS
-468 GKKATGG
+468 GKNAVGG
-475 TGAIIIGTAADSY
+475 VGVYFFGTAADGY

-501 AQASGSGNATGGRG
+501 AQASGSGNAKGGEG
-515 IDRNSGKITIS
+515 IYRNSGKITIS

-552 NANYYSSN
+552 NVNYYTSN
-560 NDVHL
+560 DDVHL

-573 GGSGSSKSGSSKNGS
+573 GGSGSSKNGS
-588 SFDISSE
+588 SFDIPSS
-595 LISNYYISDGE
+595 LTKKYYISDGE
-606 TLSVYEPGDREYN
+606 TLSVYEPGDPEYN
-619 IARSDRLVVSE
+619 IAASDRLVVSE

-650 TVTGEPFRYVRGD
+650 TVTGEPFRYVRGG
-663 HVYTIASRTA
+663 HVYTIASRTD

-719 HLQRTIPQPEPDQ
+719 HLQRTIPQPEPGQ
-732 PDTPSNDTTA
+732 PDTTA

-757 GADVTFETR
+757 GADVAFETR
-766 TESGNYIV
+766 TEGCNYIV

>member
-44 TVDADGSKTIQVG
+44 VVNEDGNKSIQVNG
-57 GQKVEDDGDG
+57 EDVTDDGDG

-72 ITGDNTQAPASQND
+72 ITGDNTQAAASQND
-86 AAEPAPAETEDEEAP
+86 TEETASAAEGSENTPSEDGTDQTGSAKETGNDKGSDEPAAPEQPAPTTAP
-101 AEEDAAPA
+101 AGDRTAEPPA
-109 DETEAPETAD
+109 KPET
-119 AEGTEDAAADDADA
+119 
-133 EDAAAE
+133 
-139 PATLELSAPAVDTG
+139 
-153 DEAEDTPAEPE
+153 
-164 RTVTETEDGTVIEY
+164 TVTETKDGTVTEY
-178 GDYTVDPDVQVTKPE
+178 GAFEADPDVQAEKQVVKAKAAEE
-193 PAPEAA
+193 PASD
-199 APAEKA
+199 PAENEPDDKIM
-205 ADPED
+205 
-210 ETVTYEAPAEEN
+210 TYEAPAEEN
-222 TSVVSSVVENVV
+222 TSVVSSVAAHVV
-234 KIVNNYKD
+234 KIVNYCTD
-242 ALNIILRNLKV
+242 TLNIILRNLKV
-253 DAGTSKEDAMNI
+253 DASSSTEDAMNI
-265 SGTGDVT
+265 TGKGDVT

-287 YDPAHGSHA
+287 ADGSHA
-296 GLSSRNLD
+296 GLYSRHLD

-327 DSGYVSSDG
+327 DYRFASSSG

-350 AVGGDVG
+350 AIGGDVG
-357 GSSSSGGT
+357 GSSSCGGT

-382 GGNVNN
+382 GGSVNN
-388 STDDYTDGGT
+388 STYD
-398 GLHAGSLSMT
+398 
-408 GSSLSATGGSVSNS
+408 SSLGG
-422 TDDPTNDP
+422 
-430 TNDYSIG
+430 Y
-437 GIGLDIG
+437 GLSIG
-444 NYSNLKSNISD
+444 NYDGLKSNISD

-462 GNSSGS
+462 GNNSGS
-468 GKKATGG
+468 GKKVVGG
-475 TGAIIIGTAADSY
+475 MGAIIIGTAADSY
-488 LIDHVTLLAQGGN
+488 QIDHVTLLAQGGN
-501 AQASGSGNATGGRG
+501 AQASGSGNAEGGRG

-552 NANYYSSN
+552 NANYYFADN

-573 GGSGSSKSGSSKNGS
+573 GGSGSSKSGSSKKGS

-595 LISNYYISDGE
+595 LIKNYYISDGE
-606 TLSVYEPGDREYN
+606 TFSVYEPGDPEYN

-650 TVTGEPFRYVRGD
+650 TVTGEPFRYVRGG
-663 HVYTIASRTA
+663 HVYTIASRTDS
-673 TTIIWHCEDEGVED
+673 TITWHCNDAGVED
-687 LELPIPA
+687 LELPVPA
-694 GSTFDAMKHEW
+694 EAAFDAMKHEW

-732 PDTPSNDTTA
+732 PDTPSNDATA

-824 GEDDEAQLLHT
+824 GEDGEAQLLHT